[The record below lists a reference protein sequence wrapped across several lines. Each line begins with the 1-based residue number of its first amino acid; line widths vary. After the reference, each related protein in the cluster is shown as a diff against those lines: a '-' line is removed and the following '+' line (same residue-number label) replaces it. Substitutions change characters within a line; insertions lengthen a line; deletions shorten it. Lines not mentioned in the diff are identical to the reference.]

1 MDFRS
6 LPDMLRTN
14 ANRFKDGIA
23 QRYKSDGEW
32 KDISYGELGQ
42 KVRLVA
48 QGLASKG
55 IEKGDKV
62 AILSENRP
70 EWAACDFGI
79 QSAGAIVVPVY
90 PTLIG
95 KQIEYILRNSDSKML
110 ITSNSEQVGKILP
123 LLGNLPEL
131 TLVVVMDSSN
141 GNGNGETV
149 SLEGLMEDGK
159 NYAKN
164 NENWY
169 DESVDKV
176 KKMDIMTI
184 IYTSGTT
191 GEPKG
196 VLLTHNNFISNV
208 EGALG
213 VFSVDETDTFLS
225 FLPLSHVFERMAGH
239 NLAYSTGA
247 TVAFAESIEKVAAN
261 MGEVHPTLMT
271 SVPRLYEKMYAKV
284 HAKVEAGSPLK
295 KKLFN
300 WAFGIGAEMRE
311 LPEGESPGIGL
322 KIKHALASKLVF
334 SKLKARVG
342 GKLRFFASGGAPL
355 SAEIGEFFA
364 RAGIII
370 IEGYGLTETSPI
382 ICVGLVENPVFGTVG
397 PPIFNVELKIAADGE
412 ILTRGPHVMVGYYK
426 DDEATNEIIDSD
438 GWLHTGDIGEMDEGG
453 RLRITDRKKNIL
465 VTAGGKNIAP
475 APIENMLVLSPLIEQ
490 VMLIGDRRKFISAL
504 IAPELKALKSAAEK
518 AGFSVSSNEELVK
531 DPGVYNLVEDEI
543 NRLQADISNYER
555 VKKFIMIP
563 RLLTIEDGEI
573 TPSLKIKRKVVIDKF
588 SSEIDA
594 LYQE

>member
-23 QRYKSDGEW
+23 QRYKSDGVW
-32 KDISYGELGQ
+32 KDVSYGELGQ

-62 AILSENRP
+62 ASLSENRP

-131 TLVVVMDSSN
+131 KLVVVMDSSN

-149 SLEGLMEDGK
+149 SLEALMEDGK
-159 NYAKN
+159 NYAEN

-169 DESVDKV
+169 DESVDNV

-225 FLPLSHVFERMAGH
+225 FLA
-239 NLAYSTGA
+239 
-247 TVAFAESIEKVAAN
+247 
-261 MGEVHPTLMT
+261 
-271 SVPRLYEKMYAKV
+271 
-284 HAKVEAGSPLK
+284 
-295 KKLFN
+295 
-300 WAFGIGAEMRE
+300 
-311 LPEGESPGIGL
+311 
-322 KIKHALASKLVF
+322 
-334 SKLKARVG
+334 
-342 GKLRFFASGGAPL
+342 
-355 SAEIGEFFA
+355 
-364 RAGIII
+364 
-370 IEGYGLTETSPI
+370 
-382 ICVGLVENPVFGTVG
+382 
-397 PPIFNVELKIAADGE
+397 
-412 ILTRGPHVMVGYYK
+412 
-426 DDEATNEIIDSD
+426 
-438 GWLHTGDIGEMDEGG
+438 
-453 RLRITDRKKNIL
+453 
-465 VTAGGKNIAP
+465 
-475 APIENMLVLSPLIEQ
+475 
-490 VMLIGDRRKFISAL
+490 
-504 IAPELKALKSAAEK
+504 
-518 AGFSVSSNEELVK
+518 
-531 DPGVYNLVEDEI
+531 
-543 NRLQADISNYER
+543 
-555 VKKFIMIP
+555 
-563 RLLTIEDGEI
+563 
-573 TPSLKIKRKVVIDKF
+573 
-588 SSEIDA
+588 
-594 LYQE
+594 

>member
-1 MDFRS
+1 
-6 LPDMLRTN
+6 
-14 ANRFKDGIA
+14 
-23 QRYKSDGEW
+23 
-32 KDISYGELGQ
+32 
-42 KVRLVA
+42 
-48 QGLASKG
+48 
-55 IEKGDKV
+55 
-62 AILSENRP
+62 
-70 EWAACDFGI
+70 
-79 QSAGAIVVPVY
+79 
-90 PTLIG
+90 
-95 KQIEYILRNSDSKML
+95 
-110 ITSNSEQVGKILP
+110 
-123 LLGNLPEL
+123 
-131 TLVVVMDSSN
+131 
-141 GNGNGETV
+141 
-149 SLEGLMEDGK
+149 
-159 NYAKN
+159 
-164 NENWY
+164 
-169 DESVDKV
+169 
-176 KKMDIMTI
+176 
-184 IYTSGTT
+184 
-191 GEPKG
+191 G

-334 SKLKARVG
+334 GKLKTRVG

-397 PPIFNVELKIAADGE
+397 PPIFNVELKIADDGE

-426 DDEATNEIIDSD
+426 DDEATREIIDSD

-531 DPGVYNLVEDEI
+531 DPGVYNLMEDEI

-555 VKKFIMIP
+555 VKKFVMIP

>member
-32 KDISYGELGQ
+32 KDISYRELGQ

-62 AILSENRP
+62 ALLSENRP

-95 KQIEYILRNSDSKML
+95 KQIEYILRNSDSKIL
-110 ITSNSEQVGKILP
+110 IASNSEQLGKILP

-131 TLVVVMDSSN
+131 KLVVVMDSSN
-141 GNGNGETV
+141 GSGSGETV
-149 SLEGLMEDGK
+149 PLEALMEDGK
-159 NYAKN
+159 NYGRK

-169 DESVDKV
+169 DESVDNV
-176 KKMDIMTI
+176 GKMDIMTI

-300 WAFGIGAEMRE
+300 WAFGIGAEMLE

-322 KIKHALASKLVF
+322 KIKHTLSSKLVF
-334 SKLKARVG
+334 SKLKTRVG

-364 RAGIII
+364 CAGIII

-397 PPIFNVELKIAADGE
+397 PPIFNVELKIADDGE

-426 DDEATNEIIDSD
+426 DDEATREIIDSD

-453 RLRITDRKKNIL
+453 RLVITDRKKNIL

-504 IAPELKALKSAAEK
+504 IAPELNALKSAAEK
-518 AGFSVSSNEELVK
+518 AGFSVSANEELVK
-531 DPGVYNLVEDEI
+531 DPGVYNLMEDEV

-555 VKKFIMIP
+555 VKKFVMIP

>member
-95 KQIEYILRNSDSKML
+95 KQIEYILRNSDSKIL
-110 ITSNSEQVGKILP
+110 IASNSEQVGKILP

-159 NYAKN
+159 NYAEN

-169 DESVDKV
+169 DERVDNV

-334 SKLKARVG
+334 SKLKTRVG

-397 PPIFNVELKIAADGE
+397 PPIFNVELKIADDGE

-426 DDEATNEIIDSD
+426 DDEATREIIDSD

-531 DPGVYNLVEDEI
+531 DPGVYNLMEDEI

-555 VKKFIMIP
+555 VKKFVMIP

>member
-23 QRYKSDGEW
+23 QRCKSDGEW
-32 KDISYGELGQ
+32 QDISYGELGQ

>member
-110 ITSNSEQVGKILP
+110 IASNSEQVGKILP

-247 TVAFAESIEKVAAN
+247 TVAFAESIDKVAAN

-397 PPIFNVELKIAADGE
+397 PPIFNVELKIADDGE

-426 DDEATNEIIDSD
+426 DDEATSEIIDSD

-531 DPGVYNLVEDEI
+531 DPGVYNLMEDEI

-555 VKKFIMIP
+555 VKKFVMIP

>member
-23 QRYKSDGEW
+23 QRYKSDGVW
-32 KDISYGELGQ
+32 KDVSYGELGQ

>member
-1 MDFRS
+1 MDYRS

-23 QRYKSDGEW
+23 QRYKSGGEW

-55 IEKGDKV
+55 IGKGDKV
-62 AILSENRP
+62 ALLSENRP

-79 QSAGAIVVPVY
+79 QSTGALVVPVY

-95 KQIEYILRNSDSKML
+95 KQIEYILRNSDSKIL
-110 ITSNSEQVGKILP
+110 IASNSEQLGKIMP

-131 TLVVVMDSSN
+131 KLVVVMESSN
-141 GNGNGETV
+141 SSGNGETV

-196 VLLTHNNFISNV
+196 VLLTHNNFMSNV

-247 TVAFAESIEKVAAN
+247 TVAFAESIETVADN

-295 KKLFN
+295 KKIFH
-300 WAFGIGAEMRE
+300 WGFGVGAEMRA
-311 LPEGESPGIGL
+311 LPEGESPGLGL

-334 SKLKARVG
+334 SKLKTRVG

-382 ICVGLVENPVFGTVG
+382 ICVGLLENPVFGTVG
-397 PPIFNVELKIAADGE
+397 PPIFNVELKIADDGE

-426 DDEATNEIIDSD
+426 DDEATKEIIDSD
-438 GWLHTGDIGEMDEGG
+438 GWLYTGDIGELDEGG
-453 RLRITDRKKNIL
+453 RLVITDRKKNIL

-475 APIENMLVLSPLIEQ
+475 APIENMLILSPFIEQ

-504 IAPELKALKSAAEK
+504 IAPELEALKSAAEK

-531 DPGVYNLVEDEI
+531 DPGVYNLMEDEV

-555 VKKFIMIP
+555 VKKFVMIP

>member
-23 QRYKSDGEW
+23 QRYKSDGVW
-32 KDISYGELGQ
+32 KDVSYGELGQ

-334 SKLKARVG
+334 SKLKTRVG